1 MEFVMTTENVKNLK
15 DFVQNAIDKGANSV
29 EDVHKKIAGLP
40 LDFIAKIGLIHDQ
53 AEQVKE
59 LQENTIGSI
68 YDTIRMVNEKSGEY
82 AEELLSKNN
91 ILITNKENRY
101 L

>member
-1 MEFVMTTENVKNLK
+1 MTTETVKDLK
-15 DFVQNAIDKGANSV
+15 DFVQNAIDKGATSV

-40 LDFIAKIGLIHDQ
+40 LDFIAKFGILHDQ

-82 AEELLSKNN
+82 AEELLLKTTDKAES
-91 ILITNKENRY
+91 
-101 L
+101 

>member
-1 MEFVMTTENVKNLK
+1 MTTENIKNLK

-29 EDVHKKIAGLP
+29 EDIHKKIAGLP
-40 LDFIAKIGLIHDQ
+40 LDFIAKIEPLHEQ

-68 YDTIRMVNEKSGEY
+68 YETIRLVNEKGGQY
-82 AEELLSKNN
+82 AEELLSKRPEK
-91 ILITNKENRY
+91 TES
-101 L
+101 

>member
-1 MEFVMTTENVKNLK
+1 MELVMTTESVKDLK

-40 LDFIAKIGLIHDQ
+40 LDFIAKIGIIHDQ

-82 AEELLSKNN
+82 AEELLSKRPE
-91 ILITNKENRY
+91 KAES
-101 L
+101 